1 MSHEFVRVTLP
12 TAPLNCHSI
21 TLQPVPIGADL
32 AKQIKELVELVEYRP
47 GVMSEALAQRTD
59 LWAYYRGLLMCD
71 SWSAPYTRELVEI
84 ATRVGRFP
92 AMNYKKK
99 FNRPRPSQISPALL
113 PPIDVPGRLMP
124 KWSLS

>member
-47 GVMSEALAQRTD
+47 GVMSERWRSVPIGGPIT
-59 LWAYYRGLLMCD
+59 
-71 SWSAPYTRELVEI
+71 
-84 ATRVGRFP
+84 VGC
-92 AMNYKKK
+92 
-99 FNRPRPSQISPALL
+99 
-113 PPIDVPGRLMP
+113 
-124 KWSLS
+124 